1 MRRNWKNWKTG
12 AQHCLQEIHDDQ
24 GEKSFR
30 DNRNLDSDE
39 DDDYDC
45 ETGDYPSLESFGSNV
60 SEHSPA
66 SPESSLSPRPLGSP
80 GGAGTPRSTDSPSV
94 TGRFS
99 AFFSQFFLKYWI
111 FRKWARL
118 ISRVYANG

>member
-1 MRRNWKNWKTG
+1 MKT
-12 AQHCLQEIHDDQ
+12 I
-24 GEKSFR
+24 FR

-45 ETGDYPSLESFGSNV
+45 ETGDYPSLESFGYNI

-94 TGRFS
+94 TGKFLDFVFS
-99 AFFSQFFLKYWI
+99 RESRI
-111 FRKWARL
+111 FRKWTCL
-118 ISRVYANG
+118 ISPVYANGR